1 MIKQFEINPL
11 VKKQL
16 RTYLSEN
23 NIDLKTAMDTE
34 ETNYEVATLVHQGLP
49 GMVRKIY
56 SLEKMQTFF
65 WGKKDLMAEF
75 VAARLDAAD
84 KKSKKNLSNN
94 SF

>member
-34 ETNYEVATLVHQGLP
+34 ETNNEVATLVHQGLP
-49 GMVRKIY
+49 GMVRKI
-56 SLEKMQTFF
+56 
-65 WGKKDLMAEF
+65 
-75 VAARLDAAD
+75 
-84 KKSKKNLSNN
+84 
-94 SF
+94 